1 MFKFLLKLALLALGL
16 YLLAQEVPK
25 LMQGARD
32 STTVVYTVL
41 GALLVFYTA
50 GSVLKKVGKMR
61 K

>member
-1 MFKFLLKLALLALGL
+1 MFKFVLKLVLLGLGL

-32 STTVVYTVL
+32 STTVAYTVL

>member
-1 MFKFLLKLALLALGL
+1 MFKFVLKLVLLGL
-16 YLLAQEVPK
+16 GVYLLVQEVPK
-25 LMQGARD
+25 LMHGARD

-50 GSVLKKVGKMR
+50 GSVLKRFRKM